1 MTEIRPIREAE
12 AEDFLG
18 LLCDVFGLDFD
29 RAQGLFHEDPMF
41 DLRRKWALWEGQE
54 MVSVLTTTP
63 LEFGWGRAYGVA
75 GVATRESRRGEG
87 HAGKLLERVH
97 KESERRGE
105 GAGLLFAKELGL
117 YERLGFEPLDRVVR
131 APLATT
137 AETSIP
143 PEMHVEEVR
152 AMYAAW
158 ADGHPDRLR
167 RDRPRWTLWK
177 WHFRQCNP
185 FADGYLCY
193 ENDTLREGLWSQPQA
208 ALPLPMGSEWFGTT
222 LVADMLEI
230 PVAAPP
236 VIDLYLMGRNVPGVP
251 QLFMTDQF

>member
-1 MTEIRPIREAE
+1 MTEIRPIRAGEAE
-12 AEDFLG
+12 AFLQ

-29 RAQGLFHEDPMF
+29 RAHNLFFEDPMF
-41 DLRRKWALWEGQE
+41 DLRRKWALIEGQE

-75 GVATRESRRGEG
+75 GVATRADRRGEG

-97 KESERRGE
+97 RESQRMGE

-131 APLATT
+131 APIATIP
-137 AETSIP
+137 EGEIP
-143 PEMHVEEVR
+143 PPMHVEEVR
-152 AMYAAW
+152 AMYSAW

-177 WHFRQCNP
+177 WHFRECNP
-185 FADGYLCY
+185 FGDGYLCF
-193 ENDTLREGLWSQPQA
+193 ENDTLREGLWSEPQA
-208 ALPLPMGSEWFGTT
+208 ALPLPAGTEWFGTT

-236 VIDLYLMGRNVPGVP
+236 VVELYLMGRDVPGVP